1 MSSNLNDIF
10 TDKVNIN
17 KVIADKQR
25 SGDPTLRVHTKEV
38 LSYKDKGLSVEEAR
52 KRMIEAG
59 QAPKGIAGE
68 TLKNRA
74 AGAVAPKPAEAVPVV
89 AEPAPTA
96 PAPEPVAVTPVP
108 VPVVE
113 VKPAPAERGAG
124 GSQPAADVPDT
135 RSEHLENDRFV
146 VDIRQERGEWAAVIT
161 FKNGAGTEKF
171 TARTK
176 NELLM
181 KLAEGKGNATLR
193 VRAAVRREKLG
204 TAQYDQNYTL
214 PDSVTE
220 EDFKAMSAGAQNAFI
235 ESLQV
240 AAATIFV
247 KQHPEYYI
255 TEKNADLIWEFLTA
269 RNLPVTLR
277 NMDLAYEDLSDD
289 GLLETRPQEAKP
301 EQVSVQVAPA
311 PAPAPK
317 VEDST
322 PAAVPAPAAPA
333 AAPAPAP
340 AVVVRTRGSS
350 GLQPAQSSVSN
361 TGLEEQPAAPKE
373 PSAAELRAK
382 APIGKPVRGSELE
395 AEYKKLMADRAR
407 NRTQRY

>member
-74 AGAVAPKPAEAVPVV
+74 AGAVASKP
-89 AEPAPTA
+89 AEPAPAEPVEPAA
-96 PAPEPVAVTPVP
+96 PAPEPVAATPAP
-108 VPVVE
+108 APVVE
-113 VKPAPAERGAG
+113 VKPAPAERGQG
-124 GSQPAADVPDT
+124 GSQPNVDAGDT
-135 RSEHLENDRFV
+135 RAEHLENDRFS

-204 TAQYDQNYTL
+204 NTQYDQTYVL
-214 PDSVTE
+214 PDGVSV
-220 EDFKAMSAGAQNAFI
+220 EDFNALGENAKRVFIQNL
-235 ESLQV
+235 EV
-240 AAATIFV
+240 AAGNLFIH
-247 KQHPEYYI
+247 QHPEYYP
-255 TEKNADLIWEFLTA
+255 TEQNADTLWAFLA
-269 RNLPVTLR
+269 NKQLPITYR
-277 NMDLAYEDLSDD
+277 NMCLAYDDLTED

-301 EQVSVQVAPA
+301 EPVSVTPA

-350 GLQPAQSSVSN
+350 GLQPAQSSVTN
-361 TGLEEQPAAPKE
+361 TGLEEQPATPKE